1 MSLLISTS
9 LSTSFLKP
17 QDLQRFFRLMK
28 SLLSAR
34 FNFSRYRVRLWVI
47 NKQNCSHFVSASVWR
62 FFFDNGTKACLFIR
76 IIWCSRIKKFLS
88 ATAKS
93 RLAPLTIKGNLNELA
108 LINMIYGTSLSA

>member
-17 QDLQRFFRLMK
+17 QDLKRFFRLMK

-34 FNFSRYRVRLWVI
+34 FNFSRYRLRLWVI
-47 NKQNCSHFVSASVWR
+47 SVVSIYKIAHILFRLQFGV

-76 IIWCSRIKKFLS
+76 II
-88 ATAKS
+88 
-93 RLAPLTIKGNLNELA
+93 
-108 LINMIYGTSLSA
+108 

>member
-34 FNFSRYRVRLWVI
+34 FNFSRYRLRLWVI
-47 NKQNCSHFVSASVWR
+47 SVVSIYKIAHILFRLQFGV
-62 FFFDNGTKACLFIR
+62 FFLITGQKRVCLFALFDVR
-76 IIWCSRIKKFLS
+76 ELKNSCRR
-88 ATAKS
+88 
-93 RLAPLTIKGNLNELA
+93 RLKADSLLLPLKVI
-108 LINMIYGTSLSA
+108 